1 MEPRKTP
8 KSRRKPAFTIE
19 QKDFDAVVGIL
30 GWSESSKLKAA
41 RSVLVTNKT
50 RVEAAEEFEIDY
62 QKVVLAVNRVKKFYL
77 NYKAVLIDG
86 KTPKKKG

>member
-1 MEPRKTP
+1 METLKTP

-19 QKDFDAVVGIL
+19 QEDFDAVVGIL
-30 GWSESSKLKAA
+30 GWSESPKLKAA
-41 RSVLVTNKT
+41 RSVLVNNKT

-77 NYKAVLIDG
+77 NYKAVLNG